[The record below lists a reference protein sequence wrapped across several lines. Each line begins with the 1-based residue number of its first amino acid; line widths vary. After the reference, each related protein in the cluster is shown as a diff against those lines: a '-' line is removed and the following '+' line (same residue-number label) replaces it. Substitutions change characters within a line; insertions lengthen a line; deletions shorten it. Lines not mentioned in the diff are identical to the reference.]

1 MRINS
6 KRTYLFQDV
15 VGLGDHGDFDAAGCG
30 WMWPIRPSI
39 RARSAMHSNKPR
51 SGFDL
56 TMSKADAA
64 GSDST
69 VRKHRQ
75 RGLIP
80 WKPGQSGNPKGRPQG
95 SRNKLSEEFL
105 ADVHASWQVWGR
117 PALMTAAITD
127 PVSYVRMVASLMPRE
142 IEATVTPVTERMSD
156 AQLEAII
163 ARGIEGGLDPAAPDE
178 DAQIIE

>member
-1 MRINS
+1 MLMVCSGGMGRAELALW
-6 KRTYLFQDV
+6 TTALDV
-15 VGLGDHGDFDAAGCG
+15 VGCG
-30 WMWPIRPSI
+30 RSWPII
-39 RARSAMHSNKPR
+39 RTRSAMHSNEPR

-64 GSDST
+64 DSDLT
-69 VRKHRQ
+69 VWKHRQ

-142 IEATVTPVTERMSD
+142 IEATITPVTERMSD

-163 ARGIEGGLDPAAPDE
+163 ARGTEGGLDPAAPDE
-178 DAQIIE
+178 DAQIIQ